1 MREPEEDAFGQAL
14 LHYQKGESKHFIIER
29 SDGYLDIMETGP
41 LFQDHEDWQD
51 IEKEAMNSVKG
62 RVLDVGCGAGRH
74 AIYLQNKGF
83 DVLGIDIS
91 PLAIEVCKERG
102 LNNAEVM
109 AIEDANYEEDSFDTI
124 LMMGNNFGLFG
135 NFEKARVL
143 LGNFYRMTSKDA
155 VIVAT
160 SNDVYKTSNP
170 LHLKYQESNR
180 KRGRMSGQ
188 IRFRVRFRQYSTPW
202 YDYLMVS
209 KKEMEEILQDTGWE
223 VKQYIDSEMSYYIA
237 IIEKT

>member
-1 MREPEEDAFGQAL
+1 
-14 LHYQKGESKHFIIER
+14 
-29 SDGYLDIMETGP
+29 
-41 LFQDHEDWQD
+41 
-51 IEKEAMNSVKG
+51 
-62 RVLDVGCGAGRH
+62 
-74 AIYLQNKGF
+74 
-83 DVLGIDIS
+83 
-91 PLAIEVCKERG
+91 
-102 LNNAEVM
+102 M